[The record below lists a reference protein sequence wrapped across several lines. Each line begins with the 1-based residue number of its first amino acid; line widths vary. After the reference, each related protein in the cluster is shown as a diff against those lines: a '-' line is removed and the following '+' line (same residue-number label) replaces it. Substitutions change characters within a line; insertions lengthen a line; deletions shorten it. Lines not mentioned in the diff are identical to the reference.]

1 MRGGGGRTIPV
12 RASLTH
18 ELPVTR
24 PFVAIAARGPV
35 DPLVRPG
42 VKADTESM
50 EARRKIV
57 SVDDR
62 GRAYLS
68 KLGFERGATVV
79 ADPVEGEE
87 LAWILRPGRVV
98 TDTEFQIL
106 ADAANVES
114 LVRAAQES
122 ARGDDTLEVT

>member
-1 MRGGGGRTIPV
+1 MQ
-12 RASLTH
+12 
-18 ELPVTR
+18 
-24 PFVAIAARGPV
+24 
-35 DPLVRPG
+35 
-42 VKADTESM
+42 M

-62 GRAYLS
+62 GRSYLS
-68 KLGFERGATVV
+68 KLGFEKGATVV

-98 TDTEFQIL
+98 TDVEFEIL
-106 ADAANVES
+106 ADTANGES

-122 ARGDDTLEVT
+122 ERGDDTIELT